1 MIKKRNAPDKAS
13 TIKGVN
19 FDKATSKW
27 LVRVSENGKQ
37 RYFGRYA
44 TQELAEKAAIDWKKT
59 QPDATP
65 TAIATETTGRTKG
78 KKPPAKP
85 PAKKEVGDS
94 VAEAL
99 EKDAK
104 D

>member
-1 MIKKRNAPDKAS
+1 VRVCPGRRLIKKRNRPDKAS

-37 RYFGRYA
+37 RYFGRYT

-59 QPDATP
+59 HDDAKV
-65 TAIATETTGRTKG
+65 ATDSSGGPRGKG
-78 KKPPAKP
+78 KKPPPAKP
-85 PAKKEVGDS
+85 PARNQS
-94 VAEAL
+94 
-99 EKDAK
+99 
-104 D
+104 